1 MILPTLPEA
10 CEQKT
15 VFDELSS
22 CQNTIHKV
30 MESKESPYKIDE
42 NIMKVALKVSEQNPT
57 KIDFKNLPHVA
68 SN

>member
-42 NIMKVALKVSEQNPT
+42 NIMKVALKVSNDNPISL
-57 KIDFKNLPHVA
+57 KY
-68 SN
+68 